1 MFTGLKGVLTV
12 QLPQSLTVLASRM
25 NFFNF
30 PRFYYVV
37 FVWILHKFCVDFAW
51 SFFLHARD
59 FFSVAPG
66 FRAWTDVSTHD
77 TITSPQNVFSA
88 KEDFLFSWGKIAT
101 LHCFRKYTNT
111 FSHFRFWMNYN
122 GILSVHINFIWI
134 FQNIA
139 VCMAKREDPDQAPF
153 SAASDLE
160 LHCLH
165 RPICPNS

>member
-12 QLPQSLTVLASRM
+12 QSPQSSTVLASRM

-30 PRFYYVV
+30 PHFYYVV
-37 FVWILHKFCVDFAW
+37 FAWILRKFRVDFAW

-59 FFSVAPG
+59 FFSVARG
-66 FRAWTDVSTHD
+66 FCAWTDVSTHD
-77 TITSPQNVFSA
+77 TITSPQNVF
-88 KEDFLFSWGKIAT
+88 FFSWGKIAT

-111 FSHFRFWMNYN
+111 FSHFRFGMNFN
-122 GILSVHINFIWI
+122 RVLSVHINIIWI

-139 VCMAKREDPDQAPF
+139 VCMAKCEDPDQAPY